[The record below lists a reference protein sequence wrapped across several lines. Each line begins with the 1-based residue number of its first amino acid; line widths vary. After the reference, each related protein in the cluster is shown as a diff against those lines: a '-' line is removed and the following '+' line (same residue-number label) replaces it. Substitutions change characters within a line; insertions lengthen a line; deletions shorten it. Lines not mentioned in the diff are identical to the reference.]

1 MISSLFF
8 RAGLCAAAPLA
19 LAMGS
24 PMLAARDSNPAAAT
38 VGDVPTQLPVN
49 ARPRHYAISVTPNAQ
64 ELSFTGK
71 AVIDL
76 DLLQSSGGLTLNAAE
91 LDIFDASISPVQG
104 KAIPLK
110 IDIDAGQQT
119 ATFTFPKT
127 LPAGEYRLDIGYT
140 GRIYTQATGL
150 FALDYDAGGQKKRA
164 LFTQFE
170 APDARRF
177 FPGWDEPIYKATFDL
192 TAIVPADQMAVSNMP
207 VESRRELSNGLAEVT
222 FATTPKMSSYL
233 LFFGL
238 GELERTAAMAGKTE
252 VGIVTGKGNADKA
265 QYALKAAAELLP
277 YYNDYF
283 GIDYPL
289 PKLDNIAGPGQ
300 SQFFSA
306 MENWGAI
313 FSFERVLLDDPRITT
328 EADRQRIYVVLAHEM
343 AHQWFGDLVTMAWWD
358 DLWLNEGFAS
368 WMESKATAHFNP
380 EWNAELGRVDGREAA
395 MRLDAFA
402 TTHPV
407 IQKIVTVEQ
416 ASQAFDAITYQK
428 GEAVVTMLE
437 GFAGEDV
444 WRTGIRQYMKDYA
457 YQNTV
462 TDNLWNAVEAAGAAG
477 ITRIAHDFTRQ
488 PGIPL
493 IKVGKASCKGGETQ
507 LPLTQGEFNR
517 DRKGKEPLQWHVPII
532 AQVLGH
538 KEARAIISGGA
549 GTMMLE
555 GCGPL
560 VVNAGQS
567 GYYRVQYDG
576 KARSALRKQ
585 FGTLAPIDQLG
596 LLADSFALGYSG
608 DQPMA
613 PALDLLSALP
623 AGAPPK
629 LLGAMSDYLYS
640 LYAAF
645 DGDSRMQDRIAAF
658 AAGRLEP
665 ALRRLGFASVAGEG
679 SGNAILRSGLIV
691 DLGAMGNAAVLSA
704 ARARFAELDQNP
716 AALDGPLRTSWLG
729 VIARHASPA
738 DWERLRAMA
747 NAAPSQMEKAS
758 LFALL
763 GAAYDKRLA
772 QAALDLALTDEP
784 GVTNSAAMISRVS
797 VRHPDMAVD
806 FALDHLP
813 QVERLVDLP
822 SRSRYIARL
831 AAGSRDAAMPAK
843 LEAYAQRHLKP
854 DARKPIEESV
864 ARMREGIA
872 TRSRIAPAI
881 KDWFAR
887 NRR

>member
-1 MISSLFF
+1 MISTAFF
-8 RAGLCAAAPLA
+8 RACLCAAAPLA
-19 LAMGS
+19 LAMAS
-24 PMLAARDSNPAAAT
+24 PMVTAQDASAAAAK
-38 VGDVPTQLPVN
+38 VGDVPTQLPVS
-49 ARPRHYAISVTPNAQ
+49 ARPRHYAIAVTPDAQ
-64 ELSFTGK
+64 KLSFAGK
-71 AVIDL
+71 VAIEF
-76 DLLQSSGGLTLNAAE
+76 DLLQSSGGITLNAAD
-91 LDIFDASISPVQG
+91 LDIIEASISPVQG

-110 IDIDAGQQT
+110 VTIDADQQT
-119 ATFTFPKT
+119 ATFAFPRV
-127 LPAGEYRLDIGYT
+127 LPAGQYRLDIEYA
-140 GRIYTQATGL
+140 GRINTQATGL
-150 FALDYDAGGQKKRA
+150 FALDYDAEGQKKRA
-164 LFTQFE
+164 QFTQFE

-207 VESRRELSNGLAEVT
+207 VERRRELGNGMAEVR
-222 FATTPKMSSYL
+222 FAATPAMSTYL

-238 GELERTAAMAGKTE
+238 GELERTSAMAGRTE
-252 VGIVTGKGNADKA
+252 VGIVTGKGNTDKA

-277 YYNDYF
+277 FYNDYF

-313 FSFERVLLDDPRITT
+313 FSFERVLLDDPKITT

-380 EWNAELGRVDGREAA
+380 EWNAELDRVDGREAA

-407 IQKIVTVEQ
+407 IQQISTVEQ

-428 GEAVVTMLE
+428 GEAVITMLE
-437 GFAGEDV
+437 GFAGEAV
-444 WRTGIRQYMKDYA
+444 WRNGIRQYMKDYA

-493 IKVGKASCKGGETQ
+493 IKVGKASCKAGKTEV
-507 LPLTQGEFNR
+507 PLTQGEFTR
-517 DRKGKEPLQWHVPII
+517 DRKGKEPLLWHVPVI
-532 AQVLGH
+532 AQIPGH

-549 GTMMLE
+549 GTMTLE

-567 GYYRVQYDG
+567 GYYRVQYDA
-576 KARSALRKQ
+576 KALSALRRQ
-585 FGTLAPIDQLG
+585 FAKLAPIDQLG
-596 LLADSFALGYSG
+596 LLADNFALGYAG

-623 AGAPPK
+623 ADAPPK
-629 LLGAMSDYLYS
+629 LLGAVSDYLYS

-645 DGDSRMQDRIAAF
+645 DGDIRMQNRIAAF
-658 AAGRLEP
+658 AAARLEP
-665 ALRRLGFASVAGEG
+665 ALQRLGFAPVADES
-679 SGNAILRSGLIV
+679 SGDAILRGDLIV
-691 DLGAMGNAAVLSA
+691 DLGAMGNATVLSA
-704 ARARFAELDQNP
+704 ARERFAELEQDP

-738 DWERLRAMA
+738 EWESLRAMA
-747 NAAPSQMEKAS
+747 TAAPSQMEKAS

-763 GAAYDKRLA
+763 GAAYDRALA
-772 QAALDLALTDEP
+772 QAALDLALTEEP
-784 GVTNSAAMISRVS
+784 GATNSAAIISRVS
-797 VRHPDMAVD
+797 GRHPDMAVD
-806 FALDHLP
+806 FALAHLP
-813 QVERLVDLP
+813 QVEQLVDLP

-831 AAGSRDAAMPAK
+831 AAGSRDPSMPAK
-843 LEAYAQRHLKP
+843 LETYAQRHLKP

-864 ARMREGIA
+864 ARMREGIV
-872 TRSRIAPAI
+872 TRSRIAPAVAA
-881 KDWFAR
+881 WFAR
-887 NRR
+887 N

>member
-1 MISSLFF
+1 
-8 RAGLCAAAPLA
+8 
-19 LAMGS
+19 
-24 PMLAARDSNPAAAT
+24 MLAARDVSPAAAK

-49 ARPRHYAISVTPNAQ
+49 ARPRHYAISATPDAQ
-64 ELSFTGK
+64 NLSFTGK
-71 AVIDL
+71 VAIDL
-76 DLLQSSGGLTLNAAE
+76 DLLQPSGSVTLNAAD
-91 LDIFDASISPVQG
+91 LDIIDASISPAQG
-104 KAIPLK
+104 EAQGEAMPLK
-110 IDIDAGQQT
+110 VDIDAGRQT
-119 ATFTFPKT
+119 ATFIFPRT
-127 LPAGEYRLDIGYT
+127 LPAGQYRLDIEYAGK
-140 GRIYTQATGL
+140 INTQATGL
-150 FALDYDAGGQKKRA
+150 FALDYDADGQKKRA

-192 TAIVPADQMAVSNMP
+192 TATVPADQLAVSNMP
-207 VESRRELSNGLAEVT
+207 IKSRLELGNGLAEVT

-238 GELERTAAMAGKTE
+238 GELERTSAMAGKTE
-252 VGIVTGKGNADKA
+252 VGIVTGKGNTAKA

-313 FSFERVLLDDPRITT
+313 FSFERVLLDDPRITA

-380 EWNAELGRVDGREAA
+380 EWNAELDRVDGREAA

-407 IQKIVTVEQ
+407 IQKIVTVDQ

-428 GEAVVTMLE
+428 GEAVITMLE

-457 YQNTV
+457 YRNTV
-462 TDNLWNAVEAAGAAG
+462 TDNLWNAIEAAGAAG

-493 IKVGKASCKGGETQ
+493 IKAGKASCKGGKTR
-507 LPLTQGEFNR
+507 LPLTQGEFTR
-517 DRKGKEPLQWHVPII
+517 DRKGKEPLLWHVPVI
-532 AQVLGH
+532 ARVLGH
-538 KEARAIISGGA
+538 TEARAIISGGA

-567 GYYRVQYDG
+567 GYYRVLYDG
-576 KARSALRKQ
+576 KALSALRKQ
-585 FGTLAPIDQLG
+585 FATLAPIDQLG
-596 LLADSFALGYSG
+596 LLADRFALGYSG
-608 DQPMA
+608 DQAMA

-623 AGAPPK
+623 ADAPPK

-645 DGDSRMQDRIAAF
+645 DGDSRMQDRIAGF
-658 AAGRLEP
+658 AAARLEP
-665 ALRRLGFASVAGEG
+665 ALRRLGFAPVAGEG
-679 SGNAILRSGLIV
+679 SGDAILRGDLIV
-691 DLGAMGNAAVLSA
+691 DLGAMGNAMVLSA
-704 ARARFAELDQNP
+704 ARDRFAQLDRDP

-738 DWERLRAMA
+738 EWERLRVIAK
-747 NAAPSQMEKAS
+747 AAPSQMEKAS

-763 GAAYDKRLA
+763 GAAYDKDLA
-772 QAALDLALTDEP
+772 QAALNLALTDEP
-784 GVTNSAAMISRVS
+784 GVTNSAAIISRVS
-797 VRHPDMAVD
+797 GRHPDMAVD
-806 FALDHLP
+806 FALAHLP
-813 QVERLVDLP
+813 RVERLVDLP

-831 AAGSRDAAMPAK
+831 ATGSRDTAMPAK
-843 LEAYAQRHLKP
+843 LEAYAEQHLSP
-854 DARKPIEESV
+854 EARKPIEESV

-881 KDWFAR
+881 AAWFAR
-887 NRR
+887 N